1 MNKQQFNEQV
11 EILARSQGE
20 RLLEVLDEVKN
31 QIADARN
38 GDYSVESRKCAIAL
52 IDEKLYNIIRQLLN
66 KKKDS
71 KEEKYFSD
79 MI

>member
-52 IDEKLYNIIRQLLN
+52 IDEKLYNIVRQLLN
-66 KKKDS
+66 KKDS

>member
-38 GDYSVESRKCAIAL
+38 GDYSVEARKCAIAL

-66 KKKDS
+66 KKDS